1 MIGHT
6 YMGEPGIAEAAKNGM
21 GFTEVVYKIK
31 SDIFPICTYTAAHP
45 DVKVV
50 LNHVSW
56 DAEARAAKT
65 LITILGPEERIAEL
79 ANALSQVYD
88 RIETVHHSKEQLIL
102 KGVAK
107 LDLLKKS
114 GNPTAFALD
123 YFGDAAIIEPALVKE
138 GYLHTRLLITGKV
151 DLADLLSAYE
161 RGLKDGRWSDFKLVR
176 IDDYDPEAQIHGA
189 FTENL
194 TQKQLEVIK
203 TALAL
208 GFYNTPRDI
217 TLDGLSNIFGISK
230 AAVHNRLQAAER
242 KVIQKFFG

>member
-1 MIGHT
+1 
-6 YMGEPGIAEAAKNGM
+6 M
-21 GFTEVVYKIK
+21 GFTEVVYKIR
-31 SDIFPICTYTAAHP
+31 SDISPLCTYTASHP
-45 DVKVV
+45 EVKAI

-56 DAEARAAKT
+56 DPDTRSAKT
-65 LITILGPEERIAEL
+65 LITLTGPDDRLQEL
-79 ANALSQVYD
+79 ASSLQGAYD
-88 RIETVHHSKEQLIL
+88 RVETVTQGKEQLTL
-102 KGVAK
+102 RAGSK
-107 LDLLKKS
+107 LDALKKQ
-114 GNPTAFALD
+114 GNPVAFALD
-123 YFGDAAIIEPALVKE
+123 YFGDTAILEPALVKD
-138 GYLHTRLLITGKV
+138 GYMHTRLLITGKV

-161 RGLKDGRWSDFKLVR
+161 RGVKEGRWSDFKLIR
-176 IDDYDPEAQIHGA
+176 IDDYDPEQQIHGA

-217 TLDGLSNIFGISK
+217 TLDDLSNIFGISK

>member
-1 MIGHT
+1 
-6 YMGEPGIAEAAKNGM
+6 M
-21 GFTEVVYKIK
+21 GFTEVVYKIR
-31 SDIFPICTYTAAHP
+31 SDLFPLCTFTAQHP

-50 LNHVSW
+50 LNLVSW
-56 DAEARAAKT
+56 DPDARAGKS
-65 LITILGPEERIAEL
+65 LITLLGPEDKLQDL
-79 ANALSQVYD
+79 ANQLTTAFD
-88 RIETVHHSKEQLIL
+88 RCEVLHQGKGLLIL
-102 KGVAK
+102 RASGK
-107 LDLLKKS
+107 LDVLKKT

-123 YFGDAAIIEPALVKE
+123 YFGDTAILEPGLFKD
-138 GYLHTRLLITGKV
+138 GYLHSRLLITGKV
-151 DLADLLSAYE
+151 DLADLLASYE
-161 RGLKDGRWSDFKLVR
+161 RGVKEGRWSDFKLIR
-176 IDDYDPEAQIHGA
+176 IDDFDPEQQIHGA

-217 TLDGLSNIFGISK
+217 TLDDLSNIFGISK